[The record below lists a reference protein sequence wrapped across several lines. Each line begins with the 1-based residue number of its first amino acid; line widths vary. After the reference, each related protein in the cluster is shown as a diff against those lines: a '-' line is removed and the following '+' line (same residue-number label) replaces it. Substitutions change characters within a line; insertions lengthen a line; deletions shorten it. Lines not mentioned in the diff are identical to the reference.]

1 MSTRRIAYL
10 SGTRADF
17 GLVASTLQRLQR
29 QPGVEVGVLA
39 TGMHLS
45 PSYGLT
51 VREIEAAGLP
61 VWERIPV
68 DVDSRTPLAMATGIG
83 QAVQGV
89 AQALERLRPD
99 LLLLLGDRGEMLA
112 GAIAALH
119 LGIPAAHLHGGERS
133 GTVDEPVR
141 HAITKL
147 CQIHLVATD
156 ESRARVLRMGEHP
169 AQVHVV
175 GAPSLDD
182 IVGRPARGRDALL
195 AALGLPAGARY
206 VLVLFHPVV
215 QEAGDAGAQTEALRA
230 ALQAQV
236 LDRSLQ
242 VLWLA
247 PNADA
252 GSAAI
257 VQAMQQAGGGAVH
270 LRTHLPRADYL
281 DALAQAEALVGNSS
295 SGIIEAASF
304 GTPVVNIGSR
314 QRLRQRNAN
323 TLDCGND
330 AAAIGAAIAAQLAHG
345 RWPAANVYGDGR
357 AGERIAALLAAVPLP
372 ASLLDKTNAD

>member
-1 MSTRRIAYL
+1 MSAARRIAYV

-17 GLVASTLQRLQR
+17 GLMASTLRRLQAE
-29 QPGVEVGVLA
+29 PGVEVGVLV

-45 PSYGLT
+45 PAFGET
-51 VREIEAAGLP
+51 VKEVEASGLP
-61 VWERIPV
+61 VWARVPV
-68 DVDSRTPLAMATGIG
+68 DIDDRSPAAMSRAIG
-83 QAVQGV
+83 QAVLGFT
-89 AQALERLRPD
+89 AALQQHRPD
-99 LLLLLGDRGEMLA
+99 LVLLLGDRGEMLA

-119 LGIPAAHLHGGERS
+119 LGIPIAHLHGGERS

-147 CQIHLVATD
+147 SHLHLVGTG
-156 ESRARVLRMGEHP
+156 ESRDRVVRMGEL
-169 AQVHVV
+169 AANVHVV

-182 IVGRPARGRDALL
+182 IAARPAPPRAQVLQK
-195 AALGLPAGARY
+195 LGLPAGARY

-215 QEAGDAGAQTEALRA
+215 QEASQAGEQADALLHALRETA
-230 ALQAQV
+230 G
-236 LDRSLQ
+236 DRHM
-242 VLWLA
+242 VWLA

-257 VQAMQQAGGGAVH
+257 LAKAGSAAGGKLH
-270 LRTHLPRADYL
+270 FITHLPRDDYL
-281 DALAQAEALVGNSS
+281 DALSQADVLAGNSS

-323 TLDCGND
+323 TFDCEAD
-330 AAAIGAAIAAQLAHG
+330 AASITAAMRQALAHG
-345 RWPAANVYGDGR
+345 RFAPANVYGDGQ
-357 AGERIAALLAAVPLP
+357 AGGRIAKLLAAVPLP
-372 ASLLDKTNAD
+372 PQLLDKANAY